1 MAAACKNIVTQGPW
15 PMKRCFVISPIGA
28 EGSEIREHANDVFD
42 YIILPA
48 MKECGIECFRSDHLH
63 EPGRIS
69 EQMFNAILKEDLCIA
84 LLTGYNPNVFY
95 ELAISQAAARP
106 VIILLEKGKVLPFD
120 IQDLRCVYYELK
132 PRPLFERVHVNAII
146 DHVKSLDATGWKG
159 TNLVAGIA
167 PLGGS
172 TESDEQFRFFAK
184 TRDFGSNEEW
194 LEVLANTENI
204 FDSMGIT
211 LESWRKTKGFTDLLL
226 KKARLGCKIRILIM
240 HKDNPVLGHLIN
252 DTLLE
257 AKDFATTL
265 HTLGTMEQ
273 YFSKVAADNPHIEVR
288 QIRRG
293 CPHFGLTRSDSYALA
308 AQYLYSERLSYCP
321 LWRCTPISPL
331 YGMLANEFESLWQVN
346 APPAA
351 TIRKKK
357 PPSTLQLSR
366 HAKNHKR

>member
-1 MAAACKNIVTQGPW
+1 
-15 PMKRCFVISPIGA
+15 MKRCFVISPIGA

-146 DHVKSLDATGWKG
+146 DHVKSLDTTGWKG
-159 TNLVAGIA
+159 TSLVSGIT

-172 TESDEQFRFFAK
+172 SDHDEQFRFLRRRETSGAMK
-184 TRDFGSNEEW
+184 NGLRSWPTPRMCSRPWGSVSSRGERQRAS
-194 LEVLANTENI
+194 VSSCSRRQVV
-204 FDSMGIT
+204 D
-211 LESWRKTKGFTDLLL
+211 
-226 KKARLGCKIRILIM
+226 ARS
-240 HKDNPVLGHLIN
+240 
-252 DTLLE
+252 
-257 AKDFATTL
+257 A
-265 HTLGTMEQ
+265 
-273 YFSKVAADNPHIEVR
+273 FS
-288 QIRRG
+288 
-293 CPHFGLTRSDSYALA
+293 
-308 AQYLYSERLSYCP
+308 
-321 LWRCTPISPL
+321 
-331 YGMLANEFESLWQVN
+331 
-346 APPAA
+346 
-351 TIRKKK
+351 
-357 PPSTLQLSR
+357 
-366 HAKNHKR
+366 